1 MLLKKLT
8 DTGSVDSGA
17 FDVELAPYEIN
28 IIIIIIIITGVQGV
42 ADCELCVLWRM

>member
-28 IIIIIIIITGVQGV
+28 IIIIIITGVQGV
-42 ADCELCVLWRM
+42 ADYELRVLWRM